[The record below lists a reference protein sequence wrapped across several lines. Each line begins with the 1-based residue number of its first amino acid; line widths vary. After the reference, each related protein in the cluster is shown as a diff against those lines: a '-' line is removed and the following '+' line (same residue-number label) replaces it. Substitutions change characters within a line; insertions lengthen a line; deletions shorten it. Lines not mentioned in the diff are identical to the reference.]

1 MRSTPLE
8 NRIAE
13 IARPAAADL
22 GLEIVCVKILGE
34 GGGMNVQVLAENPA
48 TKNLGVEDCT
58 KLSKAISALLDV
70 EDPIN
75 GAYRLEVSSPGI
87 DRPLVKIED
96 FETYKGL
103 EARLE
108 SDMPIAET
116 GQRKF
121 KGILRGVNG
130 QSVVIDTEQ
139 GLAEIPF
146 TSLNKAK
153 LVLNDKLIQQTAK
166 GLN

>member
-8 NRIAE
+8 NRIAN
-13 IARPAAADL
+13 IARPVAQDL

-34 GGGMNVQVLAENPA
+34 GGGTNVQILAENPA
-48 TKNLGVEDCT
+48 TRNLGVEDCT
-58 KLSKAISALLDV
+58 KLSKALSAVLDV

-87 DRPLVKIED
+87 DRPLIKIED
-96 FETYKGL
+96 FETFKGF

-108 SDMPIAET
+108 SDTPMIT

-121 KGILRGVNG
+121 KGTLKGVNG
-130 QSVVIDTEQ
+130 ENVVIDTDQ
-139 GLAEIPF
+139 GTAEIPF
-146 TSLNKAK
+146 HDLNKAK
-153 LVLNDKLIQQTAK
+153 LVLTEKLIKETAK
-166 GLN
+166 GLS